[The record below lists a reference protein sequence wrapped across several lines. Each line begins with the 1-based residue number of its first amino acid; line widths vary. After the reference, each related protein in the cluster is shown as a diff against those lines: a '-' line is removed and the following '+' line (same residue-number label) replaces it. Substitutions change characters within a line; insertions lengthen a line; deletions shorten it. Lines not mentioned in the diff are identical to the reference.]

1 MKNVL
6 FLLLIL
12 PFLTLQSCIV
22 PEAPCDGCE
31 DGNNGNGYDNS
42 QLYRGDVVTCQVM
55 AKPTGWF
62 GLSLDNNWDNTPD
75 FTGYVSNGQIIDD
88 ICYVW
93 NTGYYPVVT
102 GYVTRVNPIDV
113 KVTGV
118 ITSPGKMEPDQ
129 EFELDGE
136 TYVLCLVT
144 KDLKGIPLQNG
155 KTILV
160 LRLKSKISDL
170 QNLGEK

>member
-1 MKNVL
+1 MKKVL
-6 FLLLIL
+6 F
-12 PFLTLQSCIV
+12 FLTFIFCFSTFQACV
-22 PEAPCDGCE
+22 PPAPCDGCE
-31 DGNNGNGYDNS
+31 DDNTGNGYDNS

-62 GLSLDNNWDNTPD
+62 GLSLDNNFDNIPD
-75 FTGYVSNGQIIDD
+75 FTGYVSNGQIIDQ
-88 ICYVW
+88 ICYEW
-93 NTGYYPVVT
+93 NTGFYPVVT